1 MKIKDHLVE
10 GEFISEHKN
19 RFLCTVKV
27 KDSNYECYVPSA
39 SRLSNYIKLK
49 GKKVLL
55 IENKGQNSRTKYSL
69 FGIKFYNK
77 YIMLNLNIANK
88 IASEYIN
95 KKLVYDEMW
104 SEKVVGVYKADF
116 ILNLGS
122 NVKVVE
128 VKGIITTSKQV
139 IFPSV
144 FSKRAIEQLKILLEL
159 MKEGKKVTYIYVSLS
174 PTVEQIFIN
183 EDDIE
188 YYTLLK
194 ECVKNGMQ
202 LIGLRSYFQNEEIVI
217 CENVSIH
224 FN

>member
-1 MKIKDHLVE
+1 MLGVAECRLCRHSE
-10 GEFISEHKN
+10 IS
-19 RFLCTVKV
+19 
-27 KDSNYECYVPSA
+27 
-39 SRLSNYIKLK
+39 
-49 GKKVLL
+49 
-55 IENKGQNSRTKYSL
+55 
-69 FGIKFYNK
+69 
-77 YIMLNLNIANK
+77 
-88 IASEYIN
+88 
-95 KKLVYDEMW
+95 
-104 SEKVVGVYKADF
+104 DF
-116 ILNLGS
+116 T
-122 NVKVVE
+122 E
-128 VKGIITTSKQV
+128 SKQV